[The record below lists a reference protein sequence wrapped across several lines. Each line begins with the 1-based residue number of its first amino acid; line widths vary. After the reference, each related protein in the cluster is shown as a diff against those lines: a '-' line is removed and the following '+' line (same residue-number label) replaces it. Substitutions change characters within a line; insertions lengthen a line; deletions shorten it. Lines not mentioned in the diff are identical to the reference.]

1 MNLTPRNL
9 MPLLLCCFGSSDD
22 DILIVTPSDHIIDN
36 MDSYSKPLLK
46 QQVWLRKVIL

>member
-1 MNLTPRNL
+1 

-36 MDSYSKPLLK
+36 MDSYSKLLLK
-46 QQVWLRKVIL
+46 QQIWLQGYIVTF